1 MPQINNSTTQH
12 IVQPGIH
19 KSDDNDKQHKKADTA
34 RFGDRQ
40 ISVNEPTKS
49 VSVRATKIAKAA
61 KAFVISK
68 VPGFLLR
75 QRKVEITTPVSSL
88 KVQQPVNV
96 DKQQESGHQIRPE
109 RPLPKPPGDNSDNPT
124 SHPVSK
130 KSRPLPPPPGDNSDN
145 PTSHPVSKNS
155 RPLPPPPGKH
165 NKPSSKKT
173 GGPLPPLVQHSMQTP
188 KSNRLLLPPLKQYKR
203 PLPELPVDN
212 SDQMPDESLT
222 MVTTRSGNTLPTAT
236 TETWQAAG
244 STGDDT
250 LYQDI
255 REQYA
260 DQLAD
265 LEGTNDSGY
274 QMTIGDDTL
283 HQDIREQYADQLANL
298 EGTNDSGYQTQTIE
312 SVITA
317 EESLST
323 AELNSLRKDKYNS
336 GKIGLKN
343 IELNP
348 TREALNELEDLRT
361 QWQKAK
367 TAIAEWRQKKGDM
380 GELPPADQS
389 KFTALSGAEAAAG
402 RQFRIELNFFLIQCR
417 SKEWR
422 DSAADLSIDAFYR
435 LQTIIQ
441 ASPLNDEEKYS
452 HESVIATVALSEQQ
466 QLPGYKKKTRK
477 KKLNDVLL
485 RLDSCEKL
493 LLNNNAL
500 DNTKKLELFGSLY
513 TRIVRHFAVEEPWQ
527 DQKVRLDMGKGDLLA
542 FQLLLQHSKKGDSSK
557 RPDPDNSEKRRLLE
571 DFVTR
576 KSEALERLQT
586 VRKTYDELD
595 AVNEDTWEDYGE
607 LLELADEERSLTTQV
622 GRWTEEKIAA
632 AQKMIK
638 RE

>member
-19 KSDDNDKQHKKADTA
+19 QSDDNNKQRKNAARA
-34 RFGDRQ
+34 RFVHCQ
-40 ISVNEPTKS
+40 ISVHEPSES
-49 VSVRATKIAKAA
+49 VSVKATKIAKAA

-75 QRKVEITTPVSSL
+75 QRKVEVTTPVSSP
-88 KVQQPVNV
+88 KVKQPVNV
-96 DKQQESGHQIRPE
+96 DKQQESGHKIRPE
-109 RPLPKPPGDNSDNPT
+109 RPLPK
-124 SHPVSK
+124 
-130 KSRPLPPPPGDNSDN
+130 PPGDNSDN

-165 NKPSSKKT
+165 NKPLSKKHRR
-173 GGPLPPLVQHSMQTP
+173 PLPPLVHHNKQTP
-188 KSNRLLLPPLKQYKR
+188 MKSNRLLLPPLEQYKR

-236 TETWQAAG
+236 TETWQAAK

-274 QMTIGDDTL
+274 Q
-283 HQDIREQYADQLANL
+283 
-298 EGTNDSGYQTQTIE
+298 TQTIE
-312 SVITA
+312 SEIA
-317 EESLST
+317 AGESLGAT
-323 AELNSLRKDKYNS
+323 ELKSLRKDKYNS

-348 TREALNELEDLRT
+348 TREALDELEDLRT

-367 TAIAEWRQKKGDM
+367 TAITEWRQKKGDM
-380 GELPPADQS
+380 GKQSPADQR
-389 KFTALSGAEAAAG
+389 KFTALSRAEAAAG
-402 RQFRIELNFFLIQCR
+402 QEFRTELNLFLTR
-417 SKEWR
+417 SSSKEWR

-441 ASPLNDEEKYS
+441 ASPLNDKEKYR

-477 KKLNDVLL
+477 KKLNDALL

-513 TRIVRHFAVEEPWQ
+513 TEIVRHFAVEEPWQ

-542 FQLLLQHSKKGDSSK
+542 FQLLLQQSKTGDSGK
-557 RPDPDNSEKRRLLE
+557 RPDPDNSEKRQLLE
-571 DFVTR
+571 DFVTG

-586 VRKTYDELD
+586 VRKTYDDLD

>member
-40 ISVNEPTKS
+40 ISVHEPTKS
-49 VSVRATKIAKAA
+49 VSVRAKIAMAA

-75 QRKVEITTPVSSL
+75 QRKVEITTPESSP

-96 DKQQESGHQIRPE
+96 DKQQGSGHQIRPE

-124 SHPVSK
+124 PHPVSK
-130 KSRPLPPPPGDNSDN
+130 NSRPLPPPPGDNSDN
-145 PTSHPVSKNS
+145 PTSYPVSKNS

-165 NKPSSKKT
+165 NKPPSKKHRK
-173 GGPLPPLVQHSMQTP
+173 PLPPLVHHNKQKPM
-188 KSNRLLLPPLKQYKR
+188 KSNRLLLPPLDKR

-236 TETWQAAG
+236 PETWQAAG

-250 LYQDI
+250 LYNDI

-283 HQDIREQYADQLANL
+283 HQDIREQYADQLADL
-298 EGTNDSGYQTQTIE
+298 EGTNDSGYRTQTME
-312 SVITA
+312 SVIAA
-317 EESLST
+317 EESLGAT
-323 AELNSLRKDKYNS
+323 ELNSLRKDKYNS

-348 TREALNELEDLRT
+348 TREALDELEDLKT

-367 TAIAEWRQKKGDM
+367 TAITEWRQKKGNM
-380 GELPPADQS
+380 GNQSPADQR
-389 KFTALSGAEAAAG
+389 KFAALARDEAAAG
-402 RQFRIELNFFLIQCR
+402 QEFRTELNLFLTQCR
-417 SKEWR
+417 NKEWR
-422 DSAADLSIDAFYR
+422 DTAADLSIDAFYR

-441 ASPLNDEEKYS
+441 ASPLNDEEKYR
-452 HESVIATVALSEQQ
+452 HESVIATVALFEQQ

-477 KKLNDVLL
+477 KKLNDALL

-493 LLNNNAL
+493 LLTNNAL
-500 DNTKKLELFGSLY
+500 DNPKKLELFGSLH

-542 FQLLLQHSKKGDSSK
+542 FQLLLQHSKKGGSGK
-557 RPDPDNSEKRRLLE
+557 HPDPDNSEKRQLLE
-571 DFVTR
+571 DFVTM

>member
-19 KSDDNDKQHKKADTA
+19 QSDDNNKQRKNAARA
-34 RFGDRQ
+34 RFVHCQ
-40 ISVNEPTKS
+40 ISVHEPSES
-49 VSVRATKIAKAA
+49 VSVKATKIAKAA

-68 VPGFLLR
+68 VPGLLLR
-75 QRKVEITTPVSSL
+75 QRKVEVTTPVSSP
-88 KVQQPVNV
+88 KVKQPVNV

-130 KSRPLPPPPGDNSDN
+130 
-145 PTSHPVSKNS
+145 NS

-165 NKPSSKKT
+165 NKPLSKKHRR
-173 GGPLPPLVQHSMQTP
+173 PLPPLVHHNKQTP
-188 KSNRLLLPPLKQYKR
+188 MKSNRLLLPPLEQYKR

-236 TETWQAAG
+236 TETWQAAK

-274 QMTIGDDTL
+274 Q
-283 HQDIREQYADQLANL
+283 
-298 EGTNDSGYQTQTIE
+298 TQTIE
-312 SVITA
+312 SEIA
-317 EESLST
+317 AGESLGAT
-323 AELNSLRKDKYNS
+323 DLKSLRKDKYDS

-348 TREALNELEDLRT
+348 TREALDELEDLRT

-367 TAIAEWRQKKGDM
+367 TAITEWRQKKGDM
-380 GELPPADQS
+380 GKQSPADQG
-389 KFTALSGAEAAAG
+389 KFTALSRAEAAAG
-402 RQFRIELNFFLIQCR
+402 QEFRTELNLFLTR
-417 SKEWR
+417 SSSKEWR

-441 ASPLNDEEKYS
+441 ASPLNDKEKYR
-452 HESVIATVALSEQQ
+452 HESVIATVALFEQQ

-477 KKLNDVLL
+477 KKLNDALL

-500 DNTKKLELFGSLY
+500 DNTKKLELFASLY

-542 FQLLLQHSKKGDSSK
+542 FQLLLQQSKTGDSDK

-571 DFVTR
+571 DFVTG

-586 VRKTYDELD
+586 VRKTYDDLD

-622 GRWTEEKIAA
+622 GCWTEEKIAA

-638 RE
+638 RPRSL

>member
-34 RFGDRQ
+34 RFDDRQ
-40 ISVNEPTKS
+40 ISVHEPTES
-49 VSVRATKIAKAA
+49 VSVWATQIAKAAKAA

-75 QRKVEITTPVSSL
+75 QRKVEITTPVSSP
-88 KVQQPVNV
+88 KVQQP
-96 DKQQESGHQIRPE
+96 DKQQGSGHQIRPE
-109 RPLPKPPGDNSDNPT
+109 RPLPKPPGDNSDTPT
-124 SHPVSK
+124 SHTVS
-130 KSRPLPPPPGDNSDN
+130 N
-145 PTSHPVSKNS
+145 NS

-165 NKPSSKKT
+165 NQPSSEIPRR
-173 GGPLPPLVQHSMQTP
+173 PLPLLVQHSEQTP
-188 KSNRLLLPPLKQYKR
+188 MKSNRQRLPPLKQYKR

-212 SDQMPDESLT
+212 SGQMPDESLT

-236 TETWQAAG
+236 TETWQAAE
-244 STGDDT
+244 STGVDT

-260 DQLAD
+260 GQLAD

-274 QMTIGDDTL
+274 Q
-283 HQDIREQYADQLANL
+283 
-298 EGTNDSGYQTQTIE
+298 TQTME
-312 SVITA
+312 SVIAA
-317 EESLST
+317 EESLGT
-323 AELNSLRKDKYNS
+323 TELNSLRKDKYNS
-336 GKIGLKN
+336 GQIGLKN

-348 TREALNELEDLRT
+348 TREALDELEDLKT

-367 TAIAEWRQKKGDM
+367 TAITEWRQKKGDM
-380 GELPPADQS
+380 GKQSPADQR
-389 KFTALSGAEAAAG
+389 KFAALARAEAAAG
-402 RQFRIELNFFLIQCR
+402 QKFRIELHLFLTQCR

-422 DSAADLSIDAFYR
+422 DSAADLSIDAFYK

-441 ASPLNDEEKYS
+441 ASPLNNEEKYR
-452 HESVIATVALSEQQ
+452 HESVVATVALFEQQ

-477 KKLNDVLL
+477 KKLNDALL

-500 DNTKKLELFGSLY
+500 DNTKKLELFGSLH

-542 FQLLLQHSKKGDSSK
+542 FQLLLQHSKTGGSGKH
-557 RPDPDNSEKRRLLE
+557 PDPDNSEKRQLLE

-576 KSEALERLQT
+576 KSEALDRLQT

-632 AQKMIK
+632 AQKMIQ